1 MVDPVES
8 RPGAR
13 SRLGSVDAMPEQL
26 RPEAALARLGGIAR
40 RDHLRALSHWRHID
54 AALAEGRI
62 LRVSHGW
69 YSLPFG
75 EDGRC
80 EALRLTG
87 AASHTTAANHWGW
100 KVKTAPD
107 RPHVTVRRKRHLAR
121 AAQVPVV
128 VHWRDLDTGDVVDG
142 WVTSRVRTVIDCA
155 LDLPF
160 DEALAVA
167 DSALRSGLRR
177 RDILVRAAWL
187 GPRQRAR
194 VDRVMAAADAR
205 AANPFESV
213 LRAIA
218 VGVAGLSVE
227 PQLRISGADFRAR
240 VDLADAELMLVL
252 EADSHEFH
260 SARRDFDRDCRRYDE
275 LTARGW
281 LVLRFSWE
289 QVMFDPEWVGSVL
302 VRVVSLRR
310 AQRGQPTGRTRHTSG
325 KRAGAGVQPVG

>member
-1 MVDPVES
+1 MWVG
-8 RPGAR
+8 R
-13 SRLGSVDAMPEQL
+13 VDAVKRQL
-26 RPEAALARLGGIAR
+26 RPEASLARLGGIAR

-75 EDGRC
+75 EEGRR
-80 EALRLTG
+80 EALRLSG

-100 KVKTAPD
+100 KVKSAPD
-107 RPHVTVRRKRHLAR
+107 RPHVTVRRKRHLDKE
-121 AAQVPVV
+121 AQVPAV
-128 VHWRDLDTGDVVDG
+128 VHWRDLDTGDVVHG

-177 RDILVRAAWL
+177 SQIVDRAEWL

-194 VDRVMAAADAR
+194 VNRVVTAADAR

-218 VGVAGLSVE
+218 IGVDGLSVE
-227 PQLRISGADFRAR
+227 PQLRIRHADFRAR
-240 VDLADAELMLVL
+240 VDLADAELMIVL

-281 LVLRFSWE
+281 IVLRFSWE
-289 QVMFDPEWVGSVL
+289 QVMFDPDWVASVL

-310 AQRGQPTGRTRHTSG
+310 AKTGQATGRTRHTSG
-325 KRAGAGVQPVG
+325 VRTGGKRLRPVG